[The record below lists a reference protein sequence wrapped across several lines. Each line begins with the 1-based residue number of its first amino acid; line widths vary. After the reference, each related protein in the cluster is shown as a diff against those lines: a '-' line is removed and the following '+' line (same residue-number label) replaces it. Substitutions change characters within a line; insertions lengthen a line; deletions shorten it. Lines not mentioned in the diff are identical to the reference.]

1 MTDKELIE
9 IAVKSKD
16 RSLSGYSHF
25 RVGAAIVTDEGKVYH
40 GANIENASYSLTIC
54 AERTAIFTAL
64 VEGERNFKTIAIASD
79 SKSFI
84 SPCGACRQVLYEHCG
99 EDLDVIMT
107 NSAGD
112 YKKVK
117 IKDLLPYGFSDK
129 DLNE

>member
-1 MTDKELIE
+1 MTDKELVQ
-9 IAVKSKD
+9 IAVESKK
-16 RSLSGYSHF
+16 RSLSDYSHF
-25 RVGAAIVTDEGKVYH
+25 RVGAALETAAGKIYH
-40 GANIENASYSLTIC
+40 GANIENASYSLTMC

-64 VEGERNFKTIAIASD
+64 VEGEREFKTIAIASD
-79 SKSFI
+79 SKNFI